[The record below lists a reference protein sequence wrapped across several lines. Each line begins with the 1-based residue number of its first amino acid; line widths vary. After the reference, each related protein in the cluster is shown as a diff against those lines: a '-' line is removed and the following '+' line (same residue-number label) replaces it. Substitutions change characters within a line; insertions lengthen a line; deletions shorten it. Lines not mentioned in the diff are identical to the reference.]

1 MRRAETAVGSHD
13 SATYWCMYRPHLR
26 SRWDS
31 AAPIAIGLLS
41 AGMGELL
48 VRRTEVEAG
57 LPELSPS
64 IPVVLLRLTA
74 WAATSVPFVLLTR
87 RVLTSGWSRGR
98 SAAILGAAVVAMIV
112 VHVALVRLTVLT
124 WPEIVLAVPAGALA
138 NLRPLLRGDAVV
150 AVLIALTIY
159 ALEHE
164 RVARLARDR
173 ERDLEAL
180 ATRAQLEMLRM
191 QINPHFLFNSLN
203 AISSLI
209 DGEART
215 AQRMIDRLGGFLRMT
230 LTMGASAEVPLRD
243 ELFLVRQYLEIEG
256 IRFGPRLRTHFEVD
270 ADVEHALVPALLLQP
285 LVENAVRHGIQPSIP
300 GGTVF
305 VRVTT
310 QDSRLQVDVMDDG
323 VGMNQSTPNVTG
335 IGMRNTA
342 ERLRHAYGLDASVT
356 LLPRPGGGTLARV
369 LLPLRRPTT
378 VGRA

>member
-1 MRRAETAVGSHD
+1 
-13 SATYWCMYRPHLR
+13 MYQPHVR
-26 SRWDS
+26 SRWES
-31 AAPIAIGLLS
+31 AAPIAIGLLG

-87 RVLTSGWSRGR
+87 RVLTSGWSRVR

-112 VHVALVRLTVLT
+112 VHVALVRLTVLA
-124 WPEIVLAVPAGALA
+124 WPGIVSAAPAGALA

-159 ALEHE
+159 ALEHA

-191 QINPHFLFNSLN
+191 QLNPHFLFNSLN

-243 ELFLVRQYLEIEG
+243 ELFLVKQYLEIEG

-270 ADVEHALVPALLLQP
+270 AGVEDALIPALLLQP

-300 GGTVF
+300 GGTVS
-305 VRVTT
+305 VLVTK

-323 VGMNQSTPNVTG
+323 VGMKQPMPNVTG
-335 IGMRNTA
+335 LGMRNTA

-356 LLPRPGGGTLARV
+356 LSPRAGGGTLARV